1 MQKHILTFLF
11 ALFTSIAFAVVTA
24 APPVVL
30 LEDDDETVEPPRK
43 ETSPTKSTSS
53 AAAAAATTATVGGVV
68 LDDDEEII
76 VPKKKDDSAA
86 KAKAEQE
93 RIAREK
99 KAEEERLAREKKAEE
114 ERLAREK
121 KAEEERLAREKAEQE
136 RIAREKAEQERIAA
150 EKAEQ
155 ERIAAEKAEQ
165 ERIAAEKAVQERIA
179 AEKAEQERIAA
190 EKAEQERIAA
200 EKAEQ
205 ERIAAE
211 KAEQERIAAEKAE
224 QERIAAEKAE
234 QERIA
239 AEKAEQERIAAEKV
253 EQERIAAEKAEQE
266 RIAAEKVEQ
275 ERIAREKAEQER
287 AEEVTIRESAN
298 QPKVEDKP
306 VVIEIEPPSDD
317 EPVTDVTV
325 KENTLHRFYRRNGK
339 SYLSIVSAGYSTVFL
354 LPNNPHEYEVGEF
367 AFKRHFLSFQILEW
381 RVGIFGMQLFNLEL
395 GLNTP
400 GFTESGVELTTLMG
414 GGEGERKKQLNPEG
428 YGEGL
433 IEAVGSTMW
442 FAYKPSIKFYIPCTS
457 WLALELYGGVELDIS
472 RIWSKPE
479 EEYLAR
485 QNFFL
490 DVYGGLGLLFQGV
503 TQLPL
508 ELKTEYR
515 HPAMG
520 NPDIVPQG
528 FYLSLQVHLGTATK
542 KYPTPEKK
550 RK

>member
-136 RIAREKAEQERIAA
+136 RIAREKAE
-150 EKAEQ
+150 
-155 ERIAAEKAEQ
+155 
-165 ERIAAEKAVQERIA
+165 QERIA